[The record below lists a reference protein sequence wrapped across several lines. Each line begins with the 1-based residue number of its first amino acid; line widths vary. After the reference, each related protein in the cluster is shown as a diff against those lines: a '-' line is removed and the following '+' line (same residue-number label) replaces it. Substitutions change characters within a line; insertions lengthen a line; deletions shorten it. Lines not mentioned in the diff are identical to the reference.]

1 MALFYNEGDKAIYDS
16 GQYYIPQE
24 KYRLS
29 NYTVPVVEEEEQ
41 ETSIGIP
48 STNSFINFANNNDNR
63 VFDANAFKPYKAQRP
78 TDFVTNRTDFRR
90 SGYLPGLEPEETY
103 MDRIGSL
110 IGKGIGM
117 AIPGGNFLLSKAE
130 EMQRQNRLN
139 ATDNAFIDMQLGIN
153 EQNIHGMGNLANQ
166 DRYGYNKVSMFG
178 NYADKVKERV
188 EIAKDFF
195 KKNGYHR
202 PIDQYYLE
210 KEDEF
215 NTAKNQID
223 FNNFIN
229 QRITA
234 NNIRKGIKAGTINP
248 TFNIHGDG
256 DNKDDVTPPTIVP
269 TDLNDYQGN
278 DGGSGGYT
286 TGKKQGTTGSW
297 SPGGTYNA
305 PAVDSNQGTTQT
317 GDFSY
322 ADYAKGGKVRFKK
335 GGIVSL

>member
-48 STNSFINFANNNDNR
+48 NTNSFINFANNNNNR
-63 VFDANAFKPYKAQRP
+63 VFDANAFKPYTAQSP
-78 TDFVTNRTDFRR
+78 ESFVTNRTDFRR

-110 IGKGIGM
+110 IGKGISM

-130 EMQRQNRLN
+130 EMKRQNRLN
-139 ATDNAFIDMQLGIN
+139 ATDNAFIDMQLAN
-153 EQNIHGMGNLANQ
+153 QETPFHGHGNLTNQ

-178 NYADKVKERV
+178 NYAELVAKHAAKAKNKNPEDLTDFDK
-188 EIAKDFF
+188 
-195 KKNGYHR
+195 
-202 PIDQYYLE
+202 YYME

-215 NTAKNQID
+215 NTVKNQID

-248 TFNIHGDG
+248 NFNIHSDG
-256 DNKDDVTPPTIVP
+256 KDDVTPPNIVP

-278 DGGSGGYT
+278 DGAQDYT
-286 TGKKQGTTGSW
+286 GGKKQGTTGSW

-305 PAVDSNQGTTQT
+305 PAPQR
-317 GDFSY
+317 
-322 ADYAKGGKVRFKK
+322 DYSQHTKSGAYGLKY